1 MWHLGFLTL
10 CTDFSKEFVSLW
22 KIIVKEIIAK
32 KYVKTGGYFCLLCGC
47 ANSSINPFL
56 YYFRNKEIRLGMQ
69 LFLNRRLFFN
79 KVGSDKLKIE
89 STQHETSDTRFV
101 LNTKVQHINVLES
114 TNIS

>member
-1 MWHLGFLTL
+1 MKNH
-10 CTDFSKEFVSLW
+10 CERNYRQ
-22 KIIVKEIIAK
+22 
-32 KYVKTGGYFCLLCGC
+32 KYVKTDGYFCLFCGC